1 MRPLE
6 RHRDAGAY
14 ALGVLDEADAF
25 RFEDHLMDCP
35 ACLLELG
42 ELHAPALQLEL
53 YGRATPAP
61 VDPFAVPSP
70 GLLDRLLGRAGRLCG
85 VRRGRRLCALAVGA
99 VLAVGTSAVC
109 AGTVGTADGPEQ
121 LRIAAR
127 DARSGVSATL
137 TARDHAWGTEIGLTV
152 RDTAAGDAA
161 TDGPVCELVAVAADG
176 SEQKVMSWRAPS
188 PTVRTEGTAALRTAQ
203 TDRYE
208 VRTARG
214 KPLLTLRRP

>member
-35 ACLLELG
+35 ACLLELD

-53 YGRATPAP
+53 YGRTTRAP
-61 VDPFAVPSP
+61 VEPFAAPSP
-70 GLLDRLLGRAGRLCG
+70 GLLDRLLGRAGRLSG
-85 VRRGRRLCALAVGA
+85 VRRGRRLCVLAVGA
-99 VLAVGTSAVC
+99 VLALGTSAVS
-109 AGTVGTADGPEQ
+109 AVTVGTADGPEP

-127 DARSGVSATL
+127 DTRSGVSATL
-137 TARDHAWGTEIGLTV
+137 TARDRAWGTEIGLTV
-152 RDTAAGDAA
+152 RDTAAHAA
-161 TDGPVCELVAVAADG
+161 AEGRVCALVAVAADG
-176 SEQKVMSWRAPS
+176 SEQTVMSWRVPA
-188 PTVRTEGTAALRTAQ
+188 PTVWTEGTAALRTAQ
-203 TDRYE
+203 TERYE